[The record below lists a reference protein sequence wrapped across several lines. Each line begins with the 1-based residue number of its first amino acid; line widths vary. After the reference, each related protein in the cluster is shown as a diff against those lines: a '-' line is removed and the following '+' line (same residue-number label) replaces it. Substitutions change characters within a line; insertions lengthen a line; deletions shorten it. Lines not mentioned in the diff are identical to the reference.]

1 MKQKQGLLKGLPGQV
16 RKILSVYVTFFLFFV
31 ATVAVDPQI
40 FSSGNRLWSLS
51 LQYAPLMLCAMSQ
64 AACMLVGGIN
74 LALGTAMSLMTAV
87 CATTMVPGALGM
99 VQGIVCTLGA
109 GALVGLIMGVVV
121 VYGRLPD
128 IIVTLAFSYIWKGVA
143 LTVLPSPGGYV
154 NPDFTAFLSGG
165 SFFPPAIVIVALSL
179 LLWKLFKTTKPGLD
193 IYAVGGNPRAAYESG
208 LNVQRAKLTAYLV
221 SGVFLGIAGLLLTG
235 QISSGDPTI
244 GVSYQMNS
252 VAAAVLGGVSFLGGV
267 GQMKGAVMG
276 AFIFTALVNL
286 LFFTGMNAFW
296 QYVVQGLILIAAI
309 GFKAIGYY
317 RKGGDRA

>member
-1 MKQKQGLLKGLPGQV
+1 MCI
-16 RKILSVYVTFFLFFV
+16 R
-31 ATVAVDPQI
+31 D
-40 FSSGNRLWSLS
+40 R
-51 LQYAPLMLCAMSQ
+51 
-64 AACMLVGGIN
+64 
-74 LALGTAMSLMTAV
+74 
-87 CATTMVPGALGM
+87 
-99 VQGIVCTLGA
+99 GIVCTLGA

-235 QISSGDPTI
+235 QISSGDPTKMCI
-244 GVSYQMNS
+244 RDRGASLRISESSPDNRVTDK
-252 VAAAVLGGVSFLGGV
+252 AAGAICAGRFCAV
-267 GQMKGAVMG
+267 K
-276 AFIFTALVNL
+276 
-286 LFFTGMNAFW
+286 
-296 QYVVQGLILIAAI
+296 
-309 GFKAIGYY
+309 
-317 RKGGDRA
+317 